1 MFSSSLVRIIMYW
14 YRTQKIVLSGVKLS
28 SSYFGV
34 SNGVRQG
41 GILSPKLFSVYIGEL
56 SRAWSAAKTG
66 CLINDI
72 YVNHVFYADDL
83 CTCIMSALLLVHKK
97 LIDICVKYN
106 LHNYLTFNPAKW
118 VCIVFEPK
126 IF

>member
-28 SSYFGV
+28 SSYVGV

-41 GILSPKLFSVYIGEL
+41 GIPSLKLFSVYVAEL
-56 SRAWSAAKTG
+56 SMAWSAAKTG

-72 YVNHVFYADDL
+72 DVNLVFYVDDL
-83 CTCIMSALLLVHKK
+83 YTCIMSAILLVHKK
-97 LIDICVKYN
+97 TDR
-106 LHNYLTFNPAKW
+106 YL
-118 VCIVFEPK
+118 C
-126 IF
+126 